1 MEPSP
6 DVRLT
11 DALTDALTEWR
22 RDHASLLPEERAELE
37 DHLLL
42 SLDARLRL
50 GEDPKTAFEA
60 ARASLGSPARLASEF
75 RAAST
80 PRDAARRLIQEID
93 MKHSLALAIAFA
105 AILLSATTYLSRNQA
120 PRYQL
125 DTTAD
130 GRTVRLDSR
139 TGELCRIPAAGL
151 TDGQLICWETPS
163 AGPSESMSTLSGRIM
178 AREGQELAQA
188 LVTVDGDDPR
198 SQVQT
203 DPFGRFSLKTRLE
216 GTQVVRVIAQ
226 VLDFQGRIVPGG
238 EFRVEGVELSHG
250 KVARLDF
257 TVPDERT
264 ASRTN

>member
-6 DVRLT
+6 DVRLN
-11 DALTDALTEWR
+11 DALTGWR

-37 DHLLL
+37 DHLLQ
-42 SLDARLRL
+42 SLDARVRL
-50 GEDPKTAFEA
+50 GEDPETAFET
-60 ARASLGSPARLASEF
+60 ARSSLGSADRLASEF

-163 AGPSESMSTLSGRIM
+163 TESSESMSTLSGRIM

-188 LVTVDGDDPR
+188 MVTVEGDDPR
-198 SQVQT
+198 SQVTT
-203 DPFGRFSLKTRLE
+203 DPFGRFALKTRLE
-216 GTQVVRVIAQ
+216 GTQVVRVI
-226 VLDFQGRIVPGG
+226 VHGG
-238 EFRVEGVELSHG
+238 NFRGGDYRVEGVELTHG
-250 KVARLDF
+250 KVTELDF
-257 TVPDERT
+257 TVPGERT
-264 ASRTN
+264 ASSTN